1 MEYSQEERCWGEV
14 LVATADINRVSSTGR
29 YT

>member
-14 LVATADINRVSSTGR
+14 LVGRADINRVSSMGR